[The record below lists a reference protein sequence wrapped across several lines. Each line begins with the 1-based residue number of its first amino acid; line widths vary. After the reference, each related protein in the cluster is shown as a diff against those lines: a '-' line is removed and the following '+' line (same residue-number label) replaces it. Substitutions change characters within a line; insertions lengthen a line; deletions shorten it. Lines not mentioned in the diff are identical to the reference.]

1 MPTSFLGLFVV
12 SAALALPATLIAFS
26 VQLLVRRL
34 KRPKLR

>member
-1 MPTSFLGLFVV
+1 
-12 SAALALPATLIAFS
+12 LALPATLIAFS